1 VTLDRFT
8 MPRRV
13 FADERTGRE
22 VWQVTDGPFE
32 CVAPYPE
39 KLAWTPDDRYL
50 FFMCNKSG
58 SWQPYRLDLETGEA
72 QQLYACEQAM
82 FRSVV
87 YEPNRDEA
95 YVQHAGTYVA
105 VRPESLEARTAVDYG
120 GYLGRKETHKGSAA
134 VLSSDGSLVAFG
146 YRTEDGPPAVLVA
159 PTDGSN
165 AFRQVEIP
173 REDLV
178 RPVHLTFRPGHNGY
192 LSFASGVDRQND
204 PTEET
209 FLRGALY
216 RFDLETREVAPLV
229 LMPPAYR
236 ATHCTWGRSGERVY
250 FHRKTLPKHV
260 WVPTALCSC
269 DARGGDL
276 RIYYEDAVHRLG
288 HSQASPDERWIVTDS
303 QDFDENLLMLVSTER
318 DEQHILCWPNASI
331 GSDRP
336 DRRRPDL
343 PPHTDRHTHP
353 GFSFT
358 GRYVH
363 YTSDV
368 SGRSQV
374 YVVPVGDLTGVGP
387 P

>member
-1 VTLDRFT
+1 
-8 MPRRV
+8 
-13 FADERTGRE
+13 
-22 VWQVTDGPFE
+22 
-32 CVAPYPE
+32 
-39 KLAWTPDDRYL
+39 
-50 FFMCNKSG
+50 
-58 SWQPYRLDLETGEA
+58 
-72 QQLYACEQAM
+72 
-82 FRSVV
+82 
-87 YEPNRDEA
+87 
-95 YVQHAGTYVA
+95 
-105 VRPESLEARTAVDYG
+105 
-120 GYLGRKETHKGSAA
+120 
-134 VLSSDGSLVAFG
+134 
-146 YRTEDGPPAVLVA
+146 
-159 PTDGSN
+159 
-165 AFRQVEIP
+165 
-173 REDLV
+173 
-178 RPVHLTFRPGHNGY
+178 
-192 LSFASGVDRQND
+192 
-204 PTEET
+204 
-209 FLRGALY
+209 
-216 RFDLETREVAPLV
+216 VAPLV